1 MSDAIRD
8 AARDV
13 LPMLYVNNR
22 RFDDSDARSCRA
34 CGALPHFPACP
45 VAALERAVEE
55 SDE

>member
-1 MSDAIRD
+1 MSSLRD

-13 LPMLYVNNR
+13 LALLYVSALVDPQTR
-22 RFDDSDARSCRA
+22 VKFCSE
-34 CGALPHFPACP
+34 CGGPHRPDCP